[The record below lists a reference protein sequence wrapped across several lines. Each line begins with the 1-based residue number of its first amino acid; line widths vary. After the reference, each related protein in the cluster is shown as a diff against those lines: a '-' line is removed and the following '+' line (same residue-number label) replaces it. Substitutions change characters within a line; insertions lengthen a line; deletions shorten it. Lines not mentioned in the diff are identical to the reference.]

1 MNDFKKI
8 SDWDVLTP
16 TGWQPFNGIKRVS
29 KESYIKIIFNDDSN
43 IECSTSHKIK
53 LINNTFIYAKNIK
66 IGQNFVG
73 KDGKNKTVKSKR
85 KISKK
90 IKLYDLIDV
99 SGGNEFYSNDIVSH
113 NCAHIP
119 DAHEV
124 WVAANATTSTGGK
137 SIILSTPNG
146 VGDFFHKMWT
156 DAESGENGF
165 VTVKLPWDLH
175 PERDLAWREQA
186 GKEQGDK
193 RKAAQEFDCNFSTS
207 GNTVLQPETLTA
219 YHKILKEPIEKR
231 WAEQSLW
238 LWEYPDY
245 TKPYLVCADVARGD
259 GKDKSAFHIIR
270 LDTCEQVGEYRGVID
285 TKSYGNL
292 LVGIANEYNKSILVV
307 ENNNIGWATLQ
318 QIIDLEYP
326 NTFYSSA
333 DLTYVDV
340 EKQLVGKINRMER
353 NMTPGFTTT
362 QKTRPLI
369 ISKLESYFQDNSF
382 KLNSIRTWEEL
393 STFIWNPS
401 GKAEAMRGYNDD
413 LVTSLGIGLWVRD
426 TALRLQTECNELTK
440 ASLGSISRMSTEGVY
455 TSRQD
460 TAKKTWEMPLFSGG
474 NKINKSLT
482 SDSNDDNMEDLTK
495 WL

>member
-1 MNDFKKI
+1 MYNTDNIRLNKKYKI
-8 SDWDVLTP
+8 LTP
-16 TGWQPFNGIKRVS
+16 TGFQSFDGVR
-29 KESYIKIIFNDDSN
+29 
-43 IECSTSHKIK
+43 K
-53 LINNTFIYAKNIK
+53 LNKNIYYDILLSNGK
-66 IGQNFVG
+66 SIKCSDNHPFILNGHEIESNKLSIGSTIDGTNSDFV
-73 KDGKNKTVKSKR
+73 TIIS
-85 KISKK
+85 ISKK
-90 IKLYDLIDV
+90 FTPIDLFDILEV
-99 SGGNEFYSNDIVSH
+99 NNGNIFNVDGIVSH
-113 NCAHIP
+113 NC
-119 DAHEV
+119 
-124 WVAANATTSTGGK
+124 
-137 SIILSTPNG
+137 
-146 VGDFFHKMWT
+146 DFT
-156 DAESGENGF
+156 
-165 VTVKLPWDLH
+165 
-175 PERDLAWREQA
+175 
-186 GKEQGDK
+186 
-193 RKAAQEFDCNFSTS
+193 TS

-292 LVGIANEYNKSILVV
+292 LVGIANEYNKAILVV